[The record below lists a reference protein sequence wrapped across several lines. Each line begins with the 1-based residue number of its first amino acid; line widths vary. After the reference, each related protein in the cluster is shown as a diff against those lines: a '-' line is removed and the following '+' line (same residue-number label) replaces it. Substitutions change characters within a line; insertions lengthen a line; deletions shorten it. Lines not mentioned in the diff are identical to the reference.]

1 MSPAWQ
7 AEESRVSGRLK
18 LGQILVNRGLLKPD
32 HLAMALADQQSTGA
46 RLGMTLV
53 RLGFVDEETLI
64 RTLAGQL
71 KLPVARIRGKRVG
84 PEVLACVG
92 VDLAEKHR
100 CLPLFFKREAGER
113 VLFVAMEDPSDGDA
127 LEELARESGEI
138 VRPVLVG
145 PTELEEALQRHYHWA
160 SLTGEAPE
168 WGVPRPADE
177 AGGAEDPEPDP
188 DRPGA
193 EPGFALGAA
202 EAPQPGFGLAPDPE
216 LGADPGGP
224 EPTRHEEPLW
234 AASWVEEDGEADTA
248 PELPGGELPAGE
260 LLDADDDAAEPDF
273 ELAAPDPAPQPPAPQ
288 VARPDSLDP
297 RIILRA
303 LSQLLVEKGVITRDE
318 FVQRLGELAAREG
331 VRVD

>member
-1 MSPAWQ
+1 
-7 AEESRVSGRLK
+7 VSGRLK
-18 LGQILVNRGLLKPD
+18 IGQILVNRGLLNPD

-84 PEVLACVG
+84 PEVLACIG

-100 CLPLFFKREAGER
+100 CLPLFFKKENGER
-113 VLFVAMEDPSDGDA
+113 VLFVAMEDPSDLDA
-127 LEELARESGEI
+127 LEELALESGET

-160 SLTGEAPE
+160 SLTGETPE
-168 WGVPRPADE
+168 WGVPPPADE
-177 AGGAEDPEPDP
+177 ADGTEDAD
-188 DRPGA
+188 PGA
-193 EPGFALGAA
+193 DPGFELGAA
-202 EAPQPGFGLAPDPE
+202 EAPEPGFGLDPDAEPD
-216 LGADPGGP
+216 ADPGGP
-224 EPTRHEEPLW
+224 DPTRDEEPAW
-234 AASWVEEDGEADTA
+234 ATSWAEEDGEADTA
-248 PELPGGELPAGE
+248 PELPDRDPAARD
-260 LLDADDDAAEPDF
+260 LLDPDEAEPDF
-273 ELAAPDPAPQPPAPQ
+273 ELAAPDPAAQPPPPR
-288 VARPDSLDP
+288 VARPDALDP